1 MPLESKLCD
10 DHDSEYDQAAI
21 LDGWID
27 GHAMF
32 MWIQIV
38 PSHKNSIFSFLNEQ
52 KKCRCLISI

>member
-1 MPLESKLCD
+1 MPLESKLCG

-52 KKCRCLISI
+52 KKIVGV

>member
-27 GHAMF
+27 GPAMF
-32 MWIQIV
+32 MWIQNCSITY
-38 PSHKNSIFSFLNEQ
+38 NSIFSFLNEQ
-52 KKCRCLISI
+52 KKIVGV